1 MADRKNDLAEQ
12 IVAYALEHGISDA
25 SLRPLA
31 AAVGTNARMLIYH
44 FNSKE
49 EMIVEILD
57 RARRGQEDLLR
68 AALAEQPTLA
78 LSEKLNRLWHA
89 LSSKRNEAYARL
101 FFEAYGLGIQGRSEY
116 GVALKASVA
125 FLSDLVEQLFAESG
139 RARADARLMSSIVSA
154 AFRGLL
160 VDLLATGDRS
170 RINTTAYHVIQQV
183 IEAPPAKK
191 PKDR

>member
-1 MADRKNDLAEQ
+1 MRMDRKDELIEQ

-44 FNSKE
+44 FGSKDAL
-49 EMIVEILD
+49 IVDILD
-57 RARRGQEDLLR
+57 KARREQEELLR
-68 AALAEQPTLA
+68 AALAEQPTLPLA
-78 LSEKLNRLWHA
+78 EKLTRLWHA

-101 FFEAYGLGIQGRSEY
+101 FFEAYGLGIQGRTEY

-139 RARADARLMSSIVSA
+139 RSRPDSRLLGSMAAA

-160 VDLLATGDRS
+160 VDLLSTGDRS
-170 RINTTAYHVIQQV
+170 RINATAYHVIQQV
-183 IEAPPAKK
+183 AEGKK
-191 PKDR
+191 K